1 MKSVKVWTCSN
12 FESLLSVVAE
22 LRAEVSLSACL
33 VVFKREKAKRKSGNN
48 CGGTQVVLPASNF
61 NIFL

>member
-1 MKSVKVWTCSN
+1 MKSVVWTCSN

-33 VVFKREKAKRKSGNN
+33 VVFKREKAKGKSGNN
-48 CGGTQVVLPASNF
+48 CGEHKWFCPQA
-61 NIFL
+61 I